1 MMNLEALELIPFL
14 RQVKPQIV
22 FTGLSTYVFNP
33 ATGRIAMHIDVWD
46 SISNNEYFS
55 AEGFLDFLKQL
66 LRHNHKGDQSLVMKR
81 LKELEI
87 RRQQDGS
94 LVAVR
99 SFGGPVEQAGVEHTN
114 LVKACKSLGL
124 ETSSDGYKLTKD
136 TREILE
142 ALKRHEVMI
151 EIDTGSFM
159 SQWP

>member
-1 MMNLEALELIPFL
+1 MMKLEALESIPFL

-33 ATGRIAMHIDVWD
+33 TTGRIAMHIDVWD

-55 AEGFLDFLKQL
+55 VEGFFDFLKQL
-66 LRHNHKGDQSLVMKR
+66 LRKGDQSLVMKR

-114 LVKACKSLGL
+114 LVKACMSLGL
-124 ETSSDGYKLTKD
+124 ETSSAAYKLTKD

-142 ALKRHEVMI
+142 ALQRHEVVI